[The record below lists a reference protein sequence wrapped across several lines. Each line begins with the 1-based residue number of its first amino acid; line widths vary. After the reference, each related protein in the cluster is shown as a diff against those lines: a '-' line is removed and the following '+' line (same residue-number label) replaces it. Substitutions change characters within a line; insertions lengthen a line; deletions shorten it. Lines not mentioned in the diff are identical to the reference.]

1 MSENYLISGV
11 IFVSIFMYY
20 QFKTTFILNSTFEL
34 VIILIY
40 QLFLTNS
47 VLTYFEKIDEVT
59 FMIINTILNVN
70 SYMLILACYEMQ
82 IMLFLFFT
90 HLIMKFFRLLIYD
103 KIKEIFGFILD
114 YLFQMK
120 SEADIILEKMNMG
133 KKSNNG
139 KLIDEKEI
147 LLLNNNLK
155 SLSIMS
161 SDISLN
167 LIMISYLIINI
178 QIQKKAL
185 KVPDS
190 NVFLYNVFLV
200 VLCATFFFDIFN
212 LACIF
217 YSSESKHCNFY
228 LKLVC
233 YSLSSIVIESES
245 IYLNRNAVWALNSDT
260 PLKLSDYRMYD
271 EKFERLRRLGFSS
284 QLFIINIIYGYS
296 FIFMTYGLSMID
308 NVNNTPWFDP
318 YFGFSAFLCIISF

>member
-178 QIQKKAL
+178 QIQKNAL

-217 YSSESKHCNFY
+217 YSSESKHC
-228 LKLVC
+228 
-233 YSLSSIVIESES
+233 
-245 IYLNRNAVWALNSDT
+245 
-260 PLKLSDYRMYD
+260 
-271 EKFERLRRLGFSS
+271 KFL
-284 QLFIINIIYGYS
+284 
-296 FIFMTYGLSMID
+296 
-308 NVNNTPWFDP
+308 P
-318 YFGFSAFLCIISF
+318 